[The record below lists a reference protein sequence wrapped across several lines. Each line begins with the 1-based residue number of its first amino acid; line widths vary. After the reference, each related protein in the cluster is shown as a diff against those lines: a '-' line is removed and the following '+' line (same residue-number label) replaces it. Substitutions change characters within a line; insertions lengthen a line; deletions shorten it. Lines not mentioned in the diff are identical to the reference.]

1 MDKIK
6 VLFADIYRLHAAMKG
21 ELKIISKS
29 NEQFL
34 LAGDEQ
40 KANMTASDIIDSAR
54 NIQAIAQAMIDN
66 AESYLQ
72 E

>member
-6 VLFADIYRLHAAMKG
+6 VLFADIYRLHSAMKG

-34 LAGDEQ
+34 LARDDQ
-40 KANMTASDIIDSAR
+40 KANMTASDIIKGVKADFGIRGKCLRRSR
-54 NIQAIAQAMIDN
+54 I
-66 AESYLQ
+66 
-72 E
+72 

>member
-1 MDKIK
+1 M
-6 VLFADIYRLHAAMKG
+6 LFADIYRLHSAMKG

-66 AESYLQ
+66 ADNYLK